1 MSQYNLNKL
10 LSPESVAVVGA
21 TDRPGTVGCVVLEN
35 LQSGGF
41 RGPIFPINP
50 KREQILGLPAF
61 PSVGAVARPIDL
73 AVLCTPIASV
83 PSVIM
88 ECSAAGVGSAII
100 YSAGGKE
107 MGAQGAAIEEEIRAA
122 ASKSRIRL
130 LGPNCMGMSVGAIN
144 MNASFF
150 HAMPQRGRV
159 AFAAQSG
166 AMCSTVLDYGLGER
180 IGFSHFVSVGSM
192 IDVDFA
198 DLIDYFGND
207 PDVSSILL
215 YIEGL
220 RETRK
225 FLSAARAVSRIKP
238 IIVLKSGRSQAGAA
252 AAQSHTGAL
261 AGEDMVYD
269 AAFKR
274 AGIIR
279 ANMLMDLF
287 SCADLLD
294 KQTLPQGPNMAIITA
309 AGGLGVMMADYLAEN
324 GLEPARLR
332 PETIEALDQYCPPL
346 WSRGNPI
353 DFTGAM
359 RFENIPR
366 LISICA
372 KAEEIDAISVIF
384 IPNGLFPPV
393 RFAELLV
400 TEKVPTDK
408 PIFVVLPGGEQAKA
422 GRSRLTESGFPTFPS
437 PESAVRSFR
446 YLYEYQRSLK
456 MLTEVPRPTGTA
468 IRVDRQAARSLVDGI
483 LRSQRSL
490 MTESESKG
498 LLSAYGIPVNETY
511 VAESPMQAVEL
522 ARKIGYPVVAK
533 IHSHTITHKS
543 DVGGIRLDLRN
554 ADDVIDAFVQIREAI
569 STRAPGEH
577 FGGVTIQK
585 MVKEKGHEVILGS
598 KLDPDFGP
606 VLVFGMG
613 GVMTEIVQ
621 DRAVGLPPLNRLLA
635 RRMLDS
641 TKVFKLL
648 KGFRGQPASDLDVL
662 EEILIRLGQLVT
674 DFPEIRELDINPLL
688 ATSRGAYA
696 LDARVVVGP
705 SAKSAPWH
713 MALSTYPEEYVE
725 ELEGGARGR
734 LLVRPARPEDAPGL
748 TDFFGDLSERSR
760 VGKLVRRF
768 ENFDE
773 LFVARLT
780 QIDYDRDMVLV
791 AVTNPDESGEVIG
804 LARYFGDPDLVEAEV
819 SITVADAWQGQGVG
833 AKLLDL
839 ILKAARKRGFKKAWG
854 FCRPQSR
861 DMISLIERQRKS
873 EVIRVEN
880 GQKMKLLVDLTTYL
894 DP

>member
-35 LQSGGF
+35 LKSAGF
-41 RGPIFPINP
+41 GGPIYPINP
-50 KREQILGLPAF
+50 KREQILGLPSF
-61 PSVGAVARPIDL
+61 PSVGAVGSPIDL
-73 AVLCTPIASV
+73 AVLCTPISAV

-88 ECSAAGVGSAII
+88 ECAAAGVGSAII
-100 YSAGGKE
+100 YSAGVKE
-107 MGAQGAAIEEEIRAA
+107 IGEQGEALEKDIRAA
-122 ASKSRIRL
+122 ASKARIRL
-130 LGPNCMGMSVGAIN
+130 LGPNCMGLSVGAIHL
-144 MNASFF
+144 NASFF
-150 HAMPQRGRV
+150 DAMPLQGRV

-166 AMCSTVLDYGLGER
+166 AMCNTVLDYGIGER

-207 PDVSSILL
+207 REVSSILL

-261 AGEDMVYD
+261 AGEDLVYD

-279 ANMLMDLF
+279 ANMLEDLF

-294 KQTLPQGPNMAIITA
+294 KQTLPQGPNLAIITG
-309 AGGLGVMMADYLAEN
+309 AGGLGVIMSDSLADY

-332 PETIEALDQYCPPL
+332 PETIKAIDQYCPPL
-346 WSRGNPI
+346 WSHGDPI

-359 RFENIPR
+359 KFENIPG
-366 LISICA
+366 LISVCA
-372 KAEEIDAISVIF
+372 KAKEIDAISVIF
-384 IPNGLFPPV
+384 LPNGLFPPV
-393 RFAELLV
+393 KFAELLISQKV
-400 TEKVPTDK
+400 ATEK
-408 PIFVVLPGGEQAKA
+408 PIFVVLAGGEQASA
-422 GRSRLTESGFPTFPS
+422 GRNRLARSGFPTFPS
-437 PESAVRSFR
+437 PESAVRSFH

-468 IRVDRQAARSLVDGI
+468 IMVDREAARALVDGV
-483 LRSQRSL
+483 LGAQRTL
-490 MTESESKG
+490 MTEFESKS
-498 LLSAYGIPVNETY
+498 LLSVYGIPVNETY
-511 VAESPMQAVEL
+511 VAESIVQAVQL
-522 ARKIGYPVVAK
+522 ARQIGYPVVAK

-554 ADDVIDAFVQIREAI
+554 ADDVIDAFNQIQEAVN
-569 STRAPGEH
+569 SRAPGEH
-577 FGGVTIQK
+577 FEGVTIQK
-585 MVKEKGHEVILGS
+585 MVKEKGYEVILGS

-648 KGFRGQPASDLDVL
+648 KGFRGQPAANIDLL
-662 EEILIRLGQLVT
+662 EEILIRLSQLVT

-688 ATSRGAYA
+688 ATSSGAYA

-713 MALSTYPEEYVE
+713 MALSTYPEDYVE
-725 ELEGGARGR
+725 ELQGGDRGR
-734 LLVRPARPEDAPGL
+734 LVVRPVRPEDALGL
-748 TDFFGDLSERSR
+748 TDFFVSLSEKSR
-760 VGKLVRRF
+760 LGKLVRRF
-768 ENFDE
+768 EDFDE
-773 LFVARLT
+773 RFIARLT

-791 AVTNPDESGEVIG
+791 AVTESGEVIG
-804 LARYFGDPDLVEAEV
+804 LARYFGDPDLIEAEV
-819 SITVADAWQGQGVG
+819 SITIADAWQGHGVG
-833 AKLLDL
+833 AKLLHL
-839 ILKAARKRGFKKAWG
+839 ILKAAGKRGFKKAWG
-854 FCRPQSR
+854 ICRPQNQ
-861 DMISLIERQRKS
+861 DMISLIERQRES
-873 EVIRVEN
+873 EVTPVEN
-880 GQKMKLLVDLTTYL
+880 GQKMKLLVDLTTYTT
-894 DP
+894 DA